1 MKKIDNCYI
10 KKFLNKYIKII
21 KKKINDKSNNK
32 NLKKPFDK
40 FINEN
45 NEYP

>member
-1 MKKIDNCYI
+1 MHNCYI
-10 KKFLNKYIKII
+10 KKFLNKYIEIEI
-21 KKKINDKSNNK
+21 KKLIINQITKIW
-32 NLKKPFDK
+32 KKPFDK